1 MRIQTTRFGPLDVE
15 ESSVLRMRRG
25 LLGFE
30 VYRRYVLLQ
39 MEENPFFRWLQCVDD
54 PALAFVVVD
63 PLRWFP
69 DYEAIL
75 PDDEAASLGLE
86 DPDDAGMLAI
96 VTLPARLDEM
106 TANLLGPI
114 IINVRTGLADQ
125 VALDD
130 PRYHTRH
137 RLLPEP
143 AAMTNAA

>member
-15 ESSVLRMRRG
+15 ESSVLRMCRG

-30 VYRRYVLLQ
+30 TLRRYILLQ
-39 MEENPFFRWLQCVDD
+39 MEENAFFRWLQCVDD

-63 PLRWFP
+63 PARWFP
-69 DYEAIL
+69 DYEVIL
-75 PDDEAASLGLE
+75 SDDEAASLSIE
-86 DPDDAGMLAI
+86 DPDEAAILTI
-96 VTLPARLDEM
+96 VTLPTHLEEM

-114 IINVRTGLADQ
+114 VINVRTGLAEQ
-125 VALDD
+125 VVLDD

-143 AAMTNAA
+143 VATANAA